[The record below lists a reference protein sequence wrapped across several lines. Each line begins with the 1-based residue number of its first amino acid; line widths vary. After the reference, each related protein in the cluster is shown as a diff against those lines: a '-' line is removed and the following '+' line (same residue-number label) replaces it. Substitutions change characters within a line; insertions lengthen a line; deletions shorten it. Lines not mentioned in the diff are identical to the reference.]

1 MDFNNVNILLYKK
14 IYICIDIMVSVCYV
28 TFLCFGFI
36 TTIPSKHDLSNAFKF
51 VFDDNTCGCIVDDR
65 LLHLSNAVRSL

>member
-1 MDFNNVNILLYKK
+1 MVN
-14 IYICIDIMVSVCYV
+14 MCYV

-51 VFDDNTCGCIVDDR
+51 VFDDNTCGCIVDDM
-65 LLHLSNAVRSL
+65 LLHLSNIVRSL